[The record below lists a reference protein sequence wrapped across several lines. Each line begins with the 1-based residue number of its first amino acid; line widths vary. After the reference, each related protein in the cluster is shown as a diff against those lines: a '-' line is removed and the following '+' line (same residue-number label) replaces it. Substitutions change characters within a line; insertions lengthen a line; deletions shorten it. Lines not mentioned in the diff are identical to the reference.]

1 MTAKKDDTCGADAGL
16 GDDVSP
22 MRKFG
27 GAGPAAYTTGPS
39 HVDRADFRDDATA
52 GEASDT
58 AADVPADA
66 PTVAADTSAIDDGD
80 TKPGV

>member
-1 MTAKKDDTCGADAGL
+1 MAGMTAKKDDTCGADAGL

-39 HVDRADFRDDATA
+39 HVDRADFREGAAT
-52 GEASDT
+52 GEPADT
-58 AADVPADA
+58 AEDA
-66 PTVAADTSAIDDGD
+66 PATAADTSAIDDAD

>member
-1 MTAKKDDTCGADAGL
+1 MTAKKDDTCGADPGL
-16 GDDVSP
+16 EDDLTP

-39 HVDRADFRDDATA
+39 HVDRADFRDGATTD
-52 GEASDT
+52 EPSDT
-58 AADVPADA
+58 AEDA
-66 PTVAADTSAIDDGD
+66 PAAATDTPALDDAD